1 MFYCM
6 NYQVKPVAKK
16 AVKKP
21 VDSSSEEDSSSDEV
35 SLFTKY
41 LWLLVKY
48 FLLVMNLHWVLF

>member
-35 SLFTKY
+35 CFIY
-41 LWLLVKY
+41 
-48 FLLVMNLHWVLF
+48 